1 MSDKEYE
8 EYEKEFTAAID
19 AVDEA
24 LQKIDASVEVAV
36 NAFGYLTALTISEFP
51 KEEQQPYLKHFITTL
66 QKNVELFSEEN
77 EARVV
82 H

>member
-8 EYEKEFTAAID
+8 EYEKEFTAAVD
-19 AVDEA
+19 VVDEA
-24 LQKIDASVEVAV
+24 LQTIDASVETALNV
-36 NAFGYLTALTISEFP
+36 FGYLTALTISEFP